1 MEIDFCVKN
10 YLENYNL
17 LIEQLTFLFKED
29 EFKEYI
35 IVLNNESK
43 DKKWLRG
50 VRFQQQISNELFD
63 TFLESKIKL
72 FSHKD
77 ENTKNISESLFGTE
91 LSLKKIFNNRDDN
104 TKFILWAYLHL
115 MVLMVE
121 LTHKKNKDRIKKL
134 SKLIEENNQLLEKA
148 KIKAVQQNNVKD
160 PKSMLKDI
168 FNVDVNDETNDMLN
182 DIVKSFESSLSNE
195 KGNPLTGIFDISQ
208 KISSKY
214 QQKINT
220 GEIQLNKLMEGIQKN
235 IPGMD
240 ELMKNGLD
248 GIMGGKQAT
257 KPKETVIIDENFSTA
272 NVELGKQNETKKG
285 FNIGKMLSMANSFG
299 VLGGDN
305 IFGGNNPLGGDN
317 PIDKNMSELFG
328 MISSMGN
335 LDNKDNIENLKNKM
349 DEFLSKQGIDITKLN
364 SEIDTMMQQGK
375 EEKKE
380 EVKEKEEDEKDE
392 EDEKVDKVEKVEK
405 EDEEKDKE
413 DEKVEKDEDED
424 EEEEDEDD
432 EDEDKEEE
440 EEEEE
445 EKEEEKDK
453 EEEKEEEEYKEEEEK
468 EEKKA
473 EK

>member
-17 LIEQLTFLFKED
+17 LIEQLTFLFNED

-63 TFLESKIKL
+63 TFIESKIKL

-77 ENTKNISESLFGTE
+77 ENTKNLSESLFGTE

-121 LTHKKNKDRIKKL
+121 LTHQKNKDRIKKL
-134 SKLIEENNQLLEKA
+134 SKLIEENNHLLEKA
-148 KIKAVQQNNVKD
+148 KNKAVQQNNVKD
-160 PKSMLKDI
+160 PKSMLKQI
-168 FNVDVNDETNDMLN
+168 FNVDVNDETNEMLN

-214 QQKINT
+214 QEKINT

-240 ELMKNGLD
+240 DIMKNGLD
-248 GIMGGKQAT
+248 GIMGGKEPT

-272 NVELGKQNETKKG
+272 DVELGKQTETKKG
-285 FNIGKMLSMANSFG
+285 FNIGKMLNMANSLG

-305 IFGGNNPLGGDN
+305 IFSGNNPLGGDN
-317 PIDKNMSELFG
+317 PMDKNMSELFG

-335 LDNKDNIENLKNKM
+335 LDNKENIENLKNKM
-349 DEFLSKQGIDITKLN
+349 DDFLSKQGIDISKLN
-364 SEIDTMMQQGK
+364 NDIDTMMQQGK
-375 EEKKE
+375 EGNKKE
-380 EVKEKEEDEKDE
+380 ENEE
-392 EDEKVDKVEKVEK
+392 EKVE
-405 EDEEKDKE
+405 EKA
-413 DEKVEKDEDED
+413 
-424 EEEEDEDD
+424 
-432 EDEDKEEE
+432 
-440 EEEEE
+440 EE
-445 EKEEEKDK
+445 EKEANEEKA
-453 EEEKEEEEYKEEEEK
+453 EEEKEEEEKAEEVKEEEEK
-468 EEKKA
+468 EA
-473 EK
+473 

>member
-63 TFLESKIKL
+63 TFIESKIKL

-77 ENTKNISESLFGTE
+77 ENTKNLSESLFGTE

-121 LTHKKNKDRIKKL
+121 LTHQKNKDRIKKL
-134 SKLIEENNQLLEKA
+134 SKLIEENNHLLEKA
-148 KIKAVQQNNVKD
+148 KNKAVQQNNVKD
-160 PKSMLKDI
+160 PKSMLKQI
-168 FNVDVNDETNDMLN
+168 FNVDVNDETNEMLN

-214 QQKINT
+214 QEKINT

-240 ELMKNGLD
+240 DIMKNGLD
-248 GIMGGKQAT
+248 GIMGGKEPT

-272 NVELGKQNETKKG
+272 DVELGKQTETKKG
-285 FNIGKMLSMANSFG
+285 FNIGKMLNMANSLG

-305 IFGGNNPLGGDN
+305 IFSGNNPLGGDN
-317 PIDKNMSELFG
+317 PMDKNMSELFG

-349 DEFLSKQGIDITKLN
+349 DDFLSKQGIDISKLN
-364 SEIDTMMQQGK
+364 TDIDTMMQQGK
-375 EEKKE
+375 EGNKKE
-380 EVKEKEEDEKDE
+380 ENEEEKAEEEKEAE
-392 EDEKVDKVEKVEK
+392 
-405 EDEEKDKE
+405 EEKA
-413 DEKVEKDEDED
+413 
-424 EEEEDEDD
+424 EEV
-432 EDEDKEEE
+432 K

-445 EKEEEKDK
+445 EKE
-453 EEEKEEEEYKEEEEK
+453 
-468 EEKKA
+468 A
-473 EK
+473 

>member
-17 LIEQLTFLFKED
+17 LIEQLTFLFNED

-50 VRFQQQISNELFD
+50 VRFQQQFSNELFD
-63 TFLESKIKL
+63 IFLESKIKL

-77 ENTKNISESLFGTE
+77 ENTKNLSESLFGTE

-121 LTHKKNKDRIKKL
+121 LTHQKNKDRIKKL
-134 SKLIEENNQLLEKA
+134 SKLIEENNHLLEKA
-148 KIKAVQQNNVKD
+148 KNKAIQQNNIKD
-160 PKSMLKDI
+160 PKNMLKQI
-168 FNVDVNDETNDMLN
+168 FNVDVNNETNEMLN

-195 KGNPLTGIFDISQ
+195 NGNPLTGIFDISK

-214 QQKINT
+214 QDKINT
-220 GEIQLNKLMEGIQKN
+220 GEIELNKLMEGIQKN

-240 ELMKNGLD
+240 ELMKNGLNGLD
-248 GIMGGKQAT
+248 GIMGGKEST

-272 NVELGKQNETKKG
+272 NVELGKQTETKKG
-285 FNIGKMLSMANSFG
+285 FNIGKMLNMANSLG

-305 IFGGNNPLGGDN
+305 IFGKNNKSGEDNKLGEDNIFGNIPM
-317 PIDKNMSELFG
+317 DKNISELFG

-335 LDNKDNIENLKNKM
+335 LDSKENIENLKNKM
-349 DEFLSKQGIDITKLN
+349 DDFLSKQGIDINKLN

-375 EEKKE
+375 EGNKKE
-380 EVKEKEEDEKDE
+380 ENEEEKVEEKAEEKEAAEEKVKEEEEKAEEKEAAEEKVKEEEEEAEEEEEKVKEKEE
-392 EDEKVDKVEKVEK
+392 
-405 EDEEKDKE
+405 
-413 DEKVEKDEDED
+413 
-424 EEEEDEDD
+424 
-432 EDEDKEEE
+432 
-440 EEEEE
+440 
-445 EKEEEKDK
+445 
-453 EEEKEEEEYKEEEEK
+453 
-468 EEKKA
+468 
-473 EK
+473 

>member
-17 LIEQLTFLFKED
+17 LIEQLTFLFNED

-63 TFLESKIKL
+63 TFIESKIKL

-77 ENTKNISESLFGTE
+77 ENTKNLSESLFGTE

-121 LTHKKNKDRIKKL
+121 LTHQKNKDRIKKL
-134 SKLIEENNQLLEKA
+134 SKLIEENNHLLEKA
-148 KIKAVQQNNVKD
+148 KNKAVQQNNVKD
-160 PKSMLKDI
+160 PKSMLKQI
-168 FNVDVNDETNDMLN
+168 FNVDVNDETNEMLN

-214 QQKINT
+214 QEKINT

-240 ELMKNGLD
+240 DIMKNGLD
-248 GIMGGKQAT
+248 GIMGGKEPT

-272 NVELGKQNETKKG
+272 DVELGKQTETKKG
-285 FNIGKMLSMANSFG
+285 FNIGKMLNMANSLG

-317 PIDKNMSELFG
+317 PMDKNMSELFG

-335 LDNKDNIENLKNKM
+335 LDNKENIENLKNKM
-349 DEFLSKQGIDITKLN
+349 DDFLSKQGIDISKLN
-364 SEIDTMMQQGK
+364 NDIDTMMQQGK
-375 EEKKE
+375 EGNKKEENEEEKIEEKAEEEKEADEKKE
-380 EVKEKEEDEKDE
+380 A
-392 EDEKVDKVEKVEK
+392 
-405 EDEEKDKE
+405 DEEKAE
-413 DEKVEKDEDED
+413 EKA
-424 EEEEDEDD
+424 
-432 EDEDKEEE
+432 
-440 EEEEE
+440 EEEE
-445 EKEEEKDK
+445 EKEEE
-453 EEEKEEEEYKEEEEK
+453 EEEKE
-468 EEKKA
+468 A
-473 EK
+473 

>member
-17 LIEQLTFLFKED
+17 LIEQLTFLFNED

-43 DKKWLRG
+43 DKKWVRG

-63 TFLESKIKL
+63 TFIESKIKL

-77 ENTKNISESLFGTE
+77 ENTKNLSESLFGTE

-121 LTHKKNKDRIKKL
+121 LTHQKNKDRIKKL
-134 SKLIEENNQLLEKA
+134 SKLIEENNHLLEKA
-148 KIKAVQQNNVKD
+148 KNKAVQQNNVKD

-168 FNVDVNDETNDMLN
+168 FNVDVNDETNEMLN
-182 DIVKSFESSLSNE
+182 DIVKSFESSLSND

-214 QQKINT
+214 QEKINT

-240 ELMKNGLD
+240 DIMKNGLD
-248 GIMGGKQAT
+248 GIMGGKEPT

-272 NVELGKQNETKKG
+272 DVELGKQNETKNG
-285 FNIGKMLSMANSFG
+285 FNIGKMLNMANSFG

-317 PIDKNMSELFG
+317 PMDKNMSELFG

-349 DEFLSKQGIDITKLN
+349 DDFLSRQGIDITKLN
-364 SEIDTMMQQGK
+364 TDIDTIMQQGK
-375 EEKKE
+375 AEEKVE
-380 EVKEKEEDEKDE
+380 E
-392 EDEKVDKVEKVEK
+392 EKVEEEKVEEEKIEEEKVEEEKAEDKVE
-405 EDEEKDKE
+405 EEKA
-413 DEKVEKDEDED
+413 
-424 EEEEDEDD
+424 
-432 EDEDKEEE
+432 EDKV
-440 EEEEE
+440 
-445 EKEEEKDK
+445 
-453 EEEKEEEEYKEEEEK
+453 EEEKEEEEDEEEK
-468 EEKKA
+468 A

>member
-17 LIEQLTFLFKED
+17 LIEQLTFLFNED

-50 VRFQQQISNELFD
+50 VRFQQQFSNELFD
-63 TFLESKIKL
+63 IFLESKIKL

-77 ENTKNISESLFGTE
+77 ENTKNLSESLFGTE

-121 LTHKKNKDRIKKL
+121 LTHQKNKDRIKKL
-134 SKLIEENNQLLEKA
+134 SKLIEENNHLLEKA
-148 KIKAVQQNNVKD
+148 KNKAIQQNNIKD
-160 PKSMLKDI
+160 PKNMLKDI
-168 FNVDVNDETNDMLN
+168 FNVDVNNETNEMLN
-182 DIVKSFESSLSNE
+182 DIVKSFESSLNNQN
-195 KGNPLTGIFDISQ
+195 GNPLTGIFDISK

-214 QQKINT
+214 QDKINT
-220 GEIQLNKLMEGIQKN
+220 GEIELNKLMEGIQKN

-240 ELMKNGLD
+240 ELMKNGLNGLD
-248 GIMGGKQAT
+248 GIMGGKEST

-272 NVELGKQNETKKG
+272 NVELGKQTETKKG
-285 FNIGKMLSMANSFG
+285 FNIGKMLSMANSLG

-305 IFGGNNPLGGDN
+305 IFGENNKPGEDNKLGEDNIFGNIPM
-317 PIDKNMSELFG
+317 DKNISELFG

-335 LDNKDNIENLKNKM
+335 LDSKENIENLKNKM
-349 DEFLSKQGIDITKLN
+349 DDFLSKQGIDINKLN

-375 EEKKE
+375 EENKKE
-380 EVKEKEEDEKDE
+380 ENEE
-392 EDEKVDKVEKVEK
+392 EKVE
-405 EDEEKDKE
+405 EKA
-413 DEKVEKDEDED
+413 
-424 EEEEDEDD
+424 
-432 EDEDKEEE
+432 
-440 EEEEE
+440 E
-445 EKEEEKDK
+445 EKEEEKAD
-453 EEEKEEEEYKEEEEK
+453 EEKEADEEKAEEKEAEEKEAEEEEA
-468 EEKKA
+468 EEKK
-473 EK
+473 E